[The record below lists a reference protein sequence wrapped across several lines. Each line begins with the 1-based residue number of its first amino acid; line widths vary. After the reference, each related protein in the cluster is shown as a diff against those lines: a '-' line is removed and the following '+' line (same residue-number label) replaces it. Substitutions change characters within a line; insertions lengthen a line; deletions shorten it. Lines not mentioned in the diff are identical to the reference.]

1 MSERVRMT
9 DPVNLEDLIISSG
22 NVEADDQVEFI
33 STGSTLLNLA
43 SSGKGIFGGWARNRV
58 VNIVG
63 DGSSGKTLLV
73 LEAISSAMNRMID
86 SNSRLFPAVKKIVV
100 RYNNPET
107 VMDFDIRKIW
117 GIDRE
122 NIDWVSSRTIQ
133 EFGRDFGQIADN
145 ISAGDMVIYVLDSLD
160 ALPSEEEVERFEKSQ
175 KKNESVEGSFNM
187 EKQSYLGKF
196 FRSEILPKMDGKDI
210 TLFIISQV
218 RSKIGVTF
226 GEKLYRT
233 GGKALDFYTH
243 QVMWLNEKEKLKKF
257 VKGHDIVN
265 GIRVRARLK
274 RSKVSKPFR
283 ECEFTVLFDYGIDN
297 IGSNIDYLFDL
308 GGKKTGN
315 NLIWDKNN
323 FKSRSGLISYIE
335 ENNQEYDLER
345 EVEKKWFEI
354 EEEASGAKGRK
365 KRF

>member
-1 MSERVRMT
+1 
-9 DPVNLEDLIISSG
+9 
-22 NVEADDQVEFI
+22 
-33 STGSTLLNLA
+33 
-43 SSGKGIFGGWARNRV
+43 
-58 VNIVG
+58 
-63 DGSSGKTLLV
+63 
-73 LEAISSAMNRMID
+73 
-86 SNSRLFPAVKKIVV
+86 
-100 RYNNPET
+100 
-107 VMDFDIRKIW
+107 
-117 GIDRE
+117 
-122 NIDWVSSRTIQ
+122 
-133 EFGRDFGQIADN
+133 
-145 ISAGDMVIYVLDSLD
+145 
-160 ALPSEEEVERFEKSQ
+160 
-175 KKNESVEGSFNM
+175 
-187 EKQSYLGKF
+187 
-196 FRSEILPKMDGKDI
+196 MDGKDI